1 MEFLFIQALVQGSN
15 EQFRALDQGL
25 PGSCWRVMVRGAKA
39 RERSY
44 VLPGGLEAELVPGN
58 TELRILK
65 LDHPIGEDYFDSHG
79 HVPLPPYIRRED
91 SSADLRQYQTIFASR
106 PGSVAAP
113 TAGLHINDSL
123 LKQLGERGIQC
134 CELTLHVGP
143 GTFLPVRSEE
153 ISGHQMHSEDYE
165 IDSDTAGLIT
175 EHKRRGRPVLAVG
188 TTSLRSLESAWD
200 SKTQSIL
207 PGRGNTKLFIYPG
220 YRFKVVDALLTNF
233 HTPKSTLLMLVSA
246 FVGRETILSLYEEAI
261 KKRYRFFS
269 YGDASLFL

>member
-1 MEFLFIQALVQGSN
+1 MTEYATSPISWTQRPLWLSITVPCEGQGCTGRTAGLPKWSFSLFRPL
-15 EQFRALDQGL
+15 FRAVMSSSVPWIRGCRA
-25 PGSCWRVMVRGAKA
+25 PVGGSWSGGAKA

-188 TTSLRSLESAWD
+188 TTSPA
-200 SKTQSIL
+200 Q
-207 PGRGNTKLFIYPG
+207 PGVRMGFQNAEHSSRARQYQ
-220 YRFKVVDALLTNF
+220 ALYL
-233 HTPKSTLLMLVSA
+233 SRLQVQG
-246 FVGRETILSLYEEAI
+246 GRCPAYQLSYA
-261 KKRYRFFS
+261 
-269 YGDASLFL
+269 